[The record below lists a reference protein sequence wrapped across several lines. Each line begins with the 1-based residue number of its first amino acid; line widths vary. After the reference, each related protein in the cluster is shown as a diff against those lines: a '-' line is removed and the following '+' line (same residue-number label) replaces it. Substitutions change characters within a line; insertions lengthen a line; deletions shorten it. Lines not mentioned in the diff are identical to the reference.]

1 MTVWWRGGCGGGGVH
16 SGGGVWWR
24 WWWCGGRAEGQL
36 RKPGRAG
43 GGRRRREEGRD
54 GRGTP
59 PRPKDRPA
67 LGGRGEKGS
76 GRALRRRTQG
86 LAGRGRERTKGGR
99 GGSDGD
105 LATLVESK
113 YPFLR
118 ARGAPRRS
126 PSAPS
131 AGASG
136 SVFLGVCGADDV
148 ARACVFPF
156 EAPRLGLL
164 RRPPPARCPPVCVIG
179 GVQWTPPPTPTLRWG
194 RCQFLR
200 ECFVLPRVG
209 TVGPMLKSNQC
220 DVPQSLFRV
229 TAPSCVPPSVDVS
242 LAVRCLKCSDLGSC
256 V

>member
-1 MTVWWRGGCGGGGVH
+1 MAASGGGGGGVAAGRRDS
-16 SGGGVWWR
+16 SGSQ
-24 WWWCGGRAEGQL
+24 AGQVE
-36 RKPGRAG
+36 ADG
-43 GGRRRREEGRD
+43 GGRKGGTAEERRLARRTALPSEGAAR
-54 GRGTP
+54 R
-59 PRPKDRPA
+59 A
-67 LGGRGEKGS
+67 LGAPSVGGRRASQAAGGS
-76 GRALRRRTQG
+76 GQ
-86 LAGRGRERTKGGR
+86 REAEEAATATWQRLSKANIRSYGR
-99 GGSDGD
+99 GGRQD
-105 LATLVESK
+105 E
-113 YPFLR
+113 
-118 ARGAPRRS
+118 AR
-126 PSAPS
+126 
-131 AGASG
+131 ASG